1 MPELRGRE
9 VLRKTNSCRRVP
21 LVQNIHLGWT
31 ADLLEYNRLRRL
43 FPHATSKPR
52 QKGKGCKSVLS
63 LRLSAVQNLNGLA
76 KQRLVQLVLGMSTDR
91 FQLRR
96 INVLMWLDGLPV
108 HS

>member
-9 VLRKTNSCRRVP
+9 VLRKTNSRRRMP